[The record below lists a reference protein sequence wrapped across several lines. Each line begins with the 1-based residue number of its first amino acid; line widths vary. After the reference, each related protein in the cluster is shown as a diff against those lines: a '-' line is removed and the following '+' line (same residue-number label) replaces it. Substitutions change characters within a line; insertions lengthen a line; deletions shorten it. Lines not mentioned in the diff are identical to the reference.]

1 MSGPYQETTTAFAE
15 VFTANGISYQQNRS
29 ANNRDNRLMI
39 YFQGVKL
46 YITDGFRQEMLL
58 QTLQIIKQL

>member
-1 MSGPYQETTTAFAE
+1 MSRTYQETTTAFAE

-29 ANNRDNRLMI
+29 ANNNDNRLMI

-46 YITDGFRQEMLL
+46 YIPDGFQQETLL
-58 QTLQIIKQL
+58 QILQIIKQL